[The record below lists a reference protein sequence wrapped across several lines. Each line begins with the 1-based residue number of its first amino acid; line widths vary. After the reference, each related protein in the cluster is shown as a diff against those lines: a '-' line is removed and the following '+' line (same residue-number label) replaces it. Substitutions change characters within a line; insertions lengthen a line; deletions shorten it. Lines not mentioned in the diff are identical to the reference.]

1 VASVG
6 SERAAADGHAGASAS
21 VAPAVRERWPFWVPV
36 GILIVGLLVTGTLAL
51 VSNSLCVNNEKRLLD
66 LRVREVGS
74 VLAGA
79 QPGVQTPLASAAALA
94 NATNGDVPK
103 FRRFITPYVG
113 VSPGHQFVSVSLWR
127 LGVASARSDS
137 RGGRPAGAQRIG
149 VRCAHF
155 LHARESEPARRCA
168 VRTPGPRGRGR
179 SRPSHRRSSSPRVRC
194 QTPNPRT
201 GQSAQPSRSAEALYH
216 VVARRPAVRC
226 WKPNVSLGSR
236 PRPRG
241 RRRSPACGNRPAG
254 QVE

>member
-1 VASVG
+1 VLSHDFSAAGRPRQSEEAFVVGDSVPRVIGASKADEELAVASVG

-51 VSNSLCVNNEKRLLD
+51 VSNSLYVNNEKRLLD

-127 LGVASARSDS
+127 LG
-137 RGGRPAGAQRIG
+137 
-149 VRCAHF
+149 
-155 LHARESEPARRCA
+155 
-168 VRTPGPRGRGR
+168 
-179 SRPSHRRSSSPRVRC
+179 SP
-194 QTPNPRT
+194 
-201 GQSAQPSRSAEALYH
+201 
-216 VVARRPAVRC
+216 
-226 WKPNVSLGSR
+226 
-236 PRPRG
+236 
-241 RRRSPACGNRPAG
+241 
-254 QVE
+254 